1 MSRALRIRLAAAI
14 LAATFPGVSPGQ
26 PNALARRAAPATD
39 PYWVQNGTW
48 GQKYRDQ
55 WALERIGWSPELA
68 RQARNPVIV
77 AVIDTGLDYYHPDLP
92 ADRVF
97 FNAKDPL
104 DGRDNDGNGYVDDVI
119 GWNFVDGNG
128 NPWDH
133 AGHGTHVAGVIAAG
147 TGNGIGIAG
156 MHPAVQIL
164 PLKVL
169 NFIGQG
175 RASRVAEAIYYAV
188 DKGARVINLSLGG
201 EAASGAAM
209 RAVEYAAGKGVV
221 VVVAAGNDGKEI
233 ARGGLAGL
241 PNVITVGATG
251 PDDVRAGFSNH
262 GKAIDLVAPGVDILS
277 LRARRTDV
285 ALVAGVLDYRPGA
298 HFVGAKAHYY
308 RVSGTSF
315 AAPFVSGAAAL
326 ILSRDP
332 KLDAQSV
339 KRMIVHSARDVG
351 LPGVDPDTGYG
362 LLDVKAA
369 MDADPRFFV
378 EAAIEA
384 IAADRD
390 DRGVFVRIT
399 GTADADRLARAWIE
413 IGAGE
418 DPAEW
423 TKVSREIA
431 TAVRAGVLDDLK
443 AELFRGAPVWTLR
456 LVVEHA
462 DGKRREARHI
472 LRLG

>member
-1 MSRALRIRLAAAI
+1 MSRALRGPLAAAI
-14 LAATFPGVSPGQ
+14 LAVTCPGVAPGQ
-26 PNALARRAAPATD
+26 SPAPATPALATD
-39 PYWVQNGTW
+39 PYLVQSGTW
-48 GQKYRDQ
+48 GQQYRDQ
-55 WALERIGWSPELA
+55 WGLERIGWSPELA
-68 RQARNPVIV
+68 RRARNPVVV
-77 AVIDTGLDYYHPDLP
+77 AVIDTGLDYYHPQPP

-97 FNAKDPL
+97 HNAKDPL
-104 DGRDNDGNGYVDDVI
+104 DGHDNDGNGYVDDVI

-156 MHPAVQIL
+156 MQPAVQIL

-175 RASRVAEAIYYAV
+175 RASRVAQAIYYAV
-188 DKGARVINLSLGG
+188 EKGARVINLSLGG
-201 EAASGAAM
+201 EAASGAAT

-233 ARGGLAGL
+233 ARRGLAGL

-251 PDDVRAGFSNH
+251 PDDARASFSNR
-262 GKAIDLVAPGVDILS
+262 GKAIDLVAPGVDVLS

-285 ALVAGVLDYRPGA
+285 ALVAGVADYKPGA
-298 HFVGAKAHYY
+298 HFVGEKAHYY

-315 AAPFVSGAAAL
+315 AAPFVAGTAAL
-326 ILSRDP
+326 ILSQDQ

-339 KRMIVHSARDVG
+339 KRMIVHSARDIG

-369 MDADPRFFV
+369 LEASPRFFV
-378 EAAIEA
+378 EAEIAG
-384 IAADRD
+384 IAARQAD
-390 DRGVFVRIT
+390 GVTVVRVS
-399 GTADADRLARAWIE
+399 GTADSDRFARAWIE

-418 DPAEW
+418 DPSEW
-423 TKVSREIA
+423 KRVSREIA
-431 TAVRAGVLDDLK
+431 AVVRGGVLDDLK
-443 AELFRGAPVWTLR
+443 AELFRGAPVWKLR
-456 LVVEHA
+456 LIVEHA
-462 DGKRREARHI
+462 NGKRRAARHI